1 MEAINRYD
9 YEIEEIRRIRQ
20 QISAENGNNL
30 EAIVK
35 YYRQIEEELKNSGK
49 YRFLEKGYYNQ
60 RQSSQRST
68 D

>member
-1 MEAINRYD
+1 MEAINMYD

-30 EAIVK
+30 EAIAK

-49 YRFLEKGYYNQ
+49 YRFIEKGNSHQ
-60 RQSSQRST
+60 RPSSQRSMG
-68 D
+68 